1 MTMQLRD
8 RTLNGNIEIVGLI
21 PEAAR

>member
-1 MTMQLRD
+1 MTLQLRD